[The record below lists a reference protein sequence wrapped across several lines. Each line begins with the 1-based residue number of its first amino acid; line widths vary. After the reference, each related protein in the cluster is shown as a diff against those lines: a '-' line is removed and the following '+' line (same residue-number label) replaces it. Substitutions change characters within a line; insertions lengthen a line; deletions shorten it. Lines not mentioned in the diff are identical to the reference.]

1 MSKLTL
7 QKLPVKGKRALV
19 RVDFNVPL
27 TPEGQVADDTRIQ
40 AVLPT
45 IEHLLNEG
53 ASVVLMSH
61 LGRPKGERKP
71 ELSLVPVGRRLS
83 ELLGRPV
90 QMASDCIGAEVVQL
104 ATALEPGEV
113 LLLEN
118 LRFHSAETKPDED
131 PSFAKELAQL
141 GDLYINDAFG
151 TSHRR
156 HASTAIVPTYFPGE
170 AAAGF
175 LLQKEI
181 QFLGRLLSSPEQ
193 PFYAIIG
200 GAKVSSKLGVLKAL
214 VQKVDGL
221 FIGGGMAFTFL
232 KAQGIPIGKSLC
244 EEELLDTANEV
255 YAEAKKNGVKI
266 YLPIDIRVTKEFK
279 AETPTWL
286 VDTRSGIPSNCM
298 GMDIGP
304 KTVELWSGILSGAA
318 TILWNGPLGV
328 FEFPNFAKGTQEIA
342 RTVAKSPA
350 LSVIGGGDSIAA
362 IQAAGLSQEIS
373 HISTGGGATL
383 EFIEYGHLPGID
395 ALSNG

>member
-1 MSKLTL
+1 MPKLTL
-7 QKLPVKGKRALV
+7 QKLPVRGKRALV

-27 TPEGQVADDTRIQ
+27 TPDGQVADDTRIR

-45 IEHLLNEG
+45 IDHLLKEG
-53 ASVVLMSH
+53 AAIILMSH
-61 LGRPKGERKP
+61 LGRPKGERRP
-71 ELSLVPVGRRLS
+71 ELSLAPVATRLS

-90 QMASDCIGAEVVQL
+90 QMASDCVGEEAERL
-104 ATALEPGEV
+104 AAALQPGGL

-118 LRFHSAETKPDED
+118 LRFHSAETKPEED
-131 PSFAKELAQL
+131 PTFAQQLAKL
-141 GDLYINDAFG
+141 GDVYVNDAFG
-151 TSHRR
+151 TAHRR
-156 HASTAIVPTYFPGE
+156 HASTAVVPTYFPGR

-181 QFLGRLLSSPEQ
+181 QFLGRALSNPEH

-200 GAKVSSKLGVLKAL
+200 GAKVSSKLGVLKTL

-244 EEELLDTANEV
+244 EEDLLQTTREIIEECQKRKV
-255 YAEAKKNGVKI
+255 RL
-266 YLPIDIRVTKEFK
+266 YLPIDIRIAREFQND
-279 AETPTWL
+279 TTTWL
-286 VDTRSGIPSNCM
+286 VESRAGIPSNCM

-304 KTVELWSGILSGAA
+304 KTVELWSASLRAAA

-328 FEFPNFAKGTQEIA
+328 FEFPNFAKGTEAIA
-342 RTVAKSPA
+342 HVVAKSPA
-350 LSVIGGGDSIAA
+350 LSIVGGGDSIAA
-362 IQAAGLSQEIS
+362 IQAAGVAQEIS

-383 EFIEYGHLPGID
+383 ELIEFGHLPGID
-395 ALSNG
+395 ALSDE